1 MSLLLFT
8 TLITNNEE
16 RYDQCPSYMKLD
28 NETKSCFNCA
38 ELTFGDISLIIK
50 PISSCRL
57 KVLEAI
63 RSLGEHIC
71 MNFILHHQNPQQL
84 TDNLRS
90 AIGLRDDQFLP
101 MEQNIEENALRNEFP
116 RL

>member
-1 MSLLLFT
+1 
-8 TLITNNEE
+8 NEE
-16 RYDQCPSYMKLD
+16 CYDQCPSYIKLD

-38 ELTFGDISLIIK
+38 ELAFGDISLIIK

-71 MNFILHHQNPQQL
+71 MNFILHHQNSQQL

-101 MEQNIEENALRNEFP
+101 MEQNIEGNALHNEFP